1 MKAIIII
8 AACII
13 LIRILSRSKRNGT
26 KPNRTK
32 TETVYKVNYKPIKP
46 DRYEPEKEKL
56 KQLQLENKLTSE
68 RLKQYKLYKQSE
80 QIKFNRYQA
89 RQDKINL
96 ETEKQ
101 NLLRNEYVL
110 SNEKQAD
117 KFNKRIRDLDKRIEK
132 AAFESIEF

>member
-1 MKAIIII
+1 MKALIII

-13 LIRILSRSKRNGT
+13 LIRLLKRTRNGSNPKRQKT
-26 KPNRTK
+26 VTEYKITYKPNK
-32 TETVYKVNYKPIKP
+32 S

-56 KQLQLENKLTSE
+56 KHLQLENKLASE
-68 RLKQYKLYKQSE
+68 RLKQYKLYKQAE

>member
-13 LIRILSRSKRNGT
+13 LIRILRNRTGT
-26 KPNRTK
+26 KPKRVK
-32 TETVYKVNYKPIKP
+32 TVTEYKISYKPEKP
-46 DRYEPEKEKL
+46 GRYDPEKEKL
-56 KQLQLENKLTSE
+56 KQMQLENKIASE

-89 RQDKINL
+89 MQDKINL

-101 NLLRNEYVL
+101 NILRNEYIL
-110 SNEKQAD
+110 SSEKQAD

>member
-1 MKAIIII
+1 MKAILII

-13 LIRILSRSKRNGT
+13 LIRILRNRNGT
-26 KPNRTK
+26 KPKRQK
-32 TETVYKVNYKPIKP
+32 TVTEYKITYKPNKP

-56 KQLQLENKLTSE
+56 KQIQLANKLESE

>member
-1 MKAIIII
+1 MKALLLI

-13 LIRILSRSKRNGT
+13 LIRILRNRTGT
-26 KPNRTK
+26 KPTRTK
-32 TETVYKVNYKPIKP
+32 TETVYKISYKPNKP

-56 KQLQLENKLTSE
+56 KQMQLDNKIESE

-80 QIKFNRYQA
+80 KIKFDRYQA

-101 NLLRNEYVL
+101 NLLRNEYIL